1 MIAMLQETGKSL
13 FDLCLGVVHYSVV
26 HLGSWGALLLLGL
39 LPLHINLL
47 IVFVKR
53 ISITKSR
60 LARWSLLPVFAL
72 SLLLSF
78 LVFAAAWAYRAWGP
92 IELRPDLDESDTEAV
107 ARRAAKNAD
116 EIALSPAAKDTLE
129 HIQKTGRPPH
139 GYKGDRRFKNDGRRG
154 SQVLPRQ
161 DKMGNSITHKEY
173 DVAPHTTGVNRGTER
188 PVVGSDERVY
198 TLPTTTTRSYEWSD
212 DDASRLS
219 I

>member
-78 LVFAAAWAYRAWGP
+78 LVFAAAWANRAWGP
-92 IELRPDLDESDTEAV
+92 VELRPDLDASDV
-107 ARRAAKNAD
+107 AQRRLA
-116 EIALSPAAKDTLE
+116 
-129 HIQKTGRPPH
+129 GGPH
-139 GYKGDRRFKNDGRRG
+139 GGGGEPVEAGGGVRIRLPEPADGGGGARNFFGTFRTHAIDSELFGHTQSASYK
-154 SQVLPRQ
+154 
-161 DKMGNSITHKEY
+161 
-173 DVAPHTTGVNRGTER
+173 
-188 PVVGSDERVY
+188 
-198 TLPTTTTRSYEWSD
+198 
-212 DDASRLS
+212 
-219 I
+219 